1 MLSTLI
7 GCLLKYLPFNSLLIL
22 VKSTM
27 YLYGWANLEKILMN
41 GSKISENF
49 LIIMELVG
57 VFGLTKKMNSGS
69 CITTY
74 DVPPHWNE
82 IVVFANKSRD
92 FWLDVYAD
100 RPIFDDINAS
110 IEGLKSNIL
119 YNNQK
124 INWDFCKALGYKG
137 RDQIQ

>member
-57 VFGLTKKMNSGS
+57 VFGLTKK
-69 CITTY
+69 
-74 DVPPHWNE
+74 
-82 IVVFANKSRD
+82 
-92 FWLDVYAD
+92 
-100 RPIFDDINAS
+100 
-110 IEGLKSNIL
+110 
-119 YNNQK
+119 
-124 INWDFCKALGYKG
+124 
-137 RDQIQ
+137 